1 MILPERE
8 YQPNQ
13 VRLELIFLT
22 DSLFFKKKSGSGS
35 INQAVS
41 RKQTGLSSHFQSLFE
56 PTKADM
62 HASVADPVGPTSNL
76 HQRMVNL
83 RFSSPFHAVTA
94 AEGRRNHHHSH
105 IRQIA
110 YQPNKSTPSFFR
122 VPEHTAFITT
132 PAVSIPNYLIYT
144 PSLPII

>member
-1 MILPERE
+1 MILLKRE

-22 DSLFFKKKSGSGS
+22 SGSGS

-41 RKQTGLSSHFQSLFE
+41 RKRTGLSSHFQSLFE

-132 PAVSIPNYLIYT
+132 PAVSIRTIIYT

>member
-1 MILPERE
+1 MILLKRE

-22 DSLFFKKKSGSGS
+22 DSLFFKRNLDQDRS
-35 INQAVS
+35 IKRFLENEPA
-41 RKQTGLSSHFQSLFE
+41 SHFQSLFE

-144 PSLPII
+144 PSLLI